1 MNTFRRSLFLF
12 SMFVFMTLTLFCK
25 ERPTTVERVN
35 LNFYAGTWYEIAL
48 FPNRFEKG
56 CSCTSAEY
64 SLTEKGYVTV
74 INRCMRGGKQTSITG
89 KAFVVKNSGN
99 AKLKVQFFWPF
110 RGDYWILGLANDY
123 SWALVGSPNRKYLW
137 ILARERVLDEKIY
150 DSIVQLAR
158 EKGFDTSKLVRTMQD
173 CTH

>member
-1 MNTFRRSLFLF
+1 MINLVLLIYSVMMIN
-12 SMFVFMTLTLFCK
+12 SEK
-25 ERPTTVERVN
+25 PQTVNEVN
-35 LNFYAGTWYEIAL
+35 LNQYAGTWYEIAL
-48 FPNRFEKG
+48 FLNRFEKG

-74 INRCMRGGKQTSITG
+74 TNRCMRGGKQTSITG

-137 ILARERVLDEKIY
+137 ILARERVLDEKVY